1 MLIRKLWYLTYN
13 QYIWDK
19 RLYRFNFLRPTGFT
33 YILVGFMFFAVI
45 NLSKVAIVGAGFVG
59 SSFAYALMIRGIA
72 SEIVLIDIDK
82 KRAEGEALDLN
93 HGLSFVRP
101 VKIWAGDYSDCEAAD
116 IVVISAG
123 TAQKPGQSRLV
134 LTQANFEIMKQIV
147 PQVTR
152 YSSECIFLIAT
163 NPVDVMTYAILKL
176 TGLPAKKV
184 IGSGTILDTSRFRY
198 VLAEHLKIDP
208 RNVHAY
214 IIGEH
219 GDSEVPVWSLANVAG
234 TRLREY
240 CPLCGEKYDMEFL
253 NSIFQKVKNA
263 AYEIIELKGRTY
275 YAIGL
280 GLTRIV
286 ESILR
291 NENAILTVSSLIQDY
306 YGISDVC
313 LSVPSIINREGIA
326 DILRLPLEE
335 NEVELLHKSAEVL
348 KKAINSLE
356 FP

>member
-1 MLIRKLWYLTYN
+1 MLVYSLC
-13 QYIWDK
+13 
-19 RLYRFNFLRPTGFT
+19 F
-33 YILVGFMFFAVI
+33 VVVE
-45 NLSKVAIVGAGFVG
+45 LSKVAIVGAGFVG

-72 SEIVLIDIDK
+72 SEIVLIDVDK

-101 VKIWAGDYSDCEAAD
+101 VEIWAGDYSDCEGAD
-116 IVVISAG
+116 IVVITAG
-123 TAQKPGQSRLV
+123 TAQKPGESRLT
-134 LTQANFEIMKQIV
+134 LTHSNFEIMKQIV

-152 YSSECIFLIAT
+152 YNSECIFLIAT
-163 NPVDVMTYAILKL
+163 NPVDVMTYAVLKL
-176 TGLPAKKV
+176 SGSPAKKV

-198 VLAEHLKIDP
+198 VLAELLKIDP

-234 TRLREY
+234 TRLKEY
-240 CPLCGEKYDMEFL
+240 CPLCGEKYDMKFL
-253 NSIFQKVKNA
+253 NSMFERVKNA
-263 AYEIIELKGRTY
+263 AYEIIEHKGRTY

-313 LSVPSIINREGIA
+313 LSVPSIVNREGIA
-326 DILRLPLEE
+326 EILKLPLEE
-335 NEVELLHKSAEVL
+335 SEVAALHKSSDVL
-348 KKAINSLE
+348 KKAINLLD